1 MPRLGLSEP
10 TESARIT
17 LWRHHEKNHSQQ
29 NPLTGSFPILRDVY
43 LKSLAIKGFSDNTVR
58 IRGIYI
64 EMFLRW
70 CKANGILFASE
81 VRSETLFRFQEHLYA
96 HRKRNGHPLSSSSQ
110 YSRLALIRLWFQW
123 IHRQGHTRHDPT
135 KTLELP
141 RTAYKLPTVLN
152 KQQVEKVLAQPDM
165 RKPVGIRDRA
175 IMEVFYS
182 TGIRRT
188 ELIRLR
194 IVDLDRER
202 GVVAIREGKGKR
214 DRTVP
219 IGERALIW
227 LDQYLSR
234 VRPTVVVEPDTGF
247 VFLTSTGAWFT
258 PNHLSCLVR
267 RYIRAADIAKNGA
280 CHVFRHTMAT
290 HMLEN
295 GADTRHI
302 QEMLGHAR
310 LDTTQIYTHV
320 SIRKLK
326 QVHTRTHPSA
336 RI

>member
-1 MPRLGLSEP
+1 
-10 TESARIT
+10 
-17 LWRHHEKNHSQQ
+17 
-29 NPLTGSFPILRDVY
+29 
-43 LKSLAIKGFSDNTVR
+43 
-58 IRGIYI
+58 
-64 EMFLRW
+64 MFLRW
-70 CKANGILFASE
+70 YETSGVSLPSE
-81 VRSETLFRFQEHLYA
+81 VKVETILRFQEHLYF
-96 HRKRNGHPLSSSSQ
+96 HRKMDGQPLSLSSQ
-110 YSRLALIRLWFQW
+110 YSRLALIRLWFRW
-123 IHRQGHTRHDPT
+123 MHRQGVIRKDPT

-141 RTAYKLPTVLN
+141 RTAYRLPTILT
-152 KQQVEKVLAQPDM
+152 KQQVEKILAQPDAG
-165 RKPVGIRDRA
+165 KPIGIRDRS

-188 ELIRLR
+188 ELMRLK
-194 IVDLDRER
+194 IDDVDRER
-202 GVVAIREGKGKR
+202 GVVTIREGKGRR

-219 IGERALIW
+219 IGGRALLW

-234 VRPTVVVEPDTGF
+234 ARATIATEPNTGTI
-247 VFLTSTGAWFT
+247 FLTSTGASFT
-258 PNHLSCLVR
+258 PNHLSWLVR
-267 RYIRAADIAKNGA
+267 KYICAANLTKNGA
-280 CHVFRHTMAT
+280 CHIFRHSMAT

-295 GADTRHI
+295 GADTRYI